1 MGDGGVRMYIAD
13 LRLAVQERLPILFL
27 LLSDG
32 RLGSVSGDGT
42 LSRRATAVAGASW
55 LRVADAMDC
64 PGQQV
69 KDVDGLLATLARW
82 RWSEGPLFVEA
93 VFDPE
98 RYAAMT
104 REIR

>member
-1 MGDGGVRMYIAD
+1 MGDGGVRMYVAD
-13 LRLAVQERLPILFL
+13 LRVAVEERLPILFL

-32 RLGSVSGDGT
+32 RLGSVAGDPT

-55 LRVADAMDC
+55 YRVAEAMDC
-64 PGQQV
+64 PGHRV
-69 KDVDGLLATLARW
+69 KDVDGLLAALARW

-93 VFDPE
+93 VFDPD

-104 REIR
+104 RDVR